1 MEENYQQGQIPGDP
15 LGSNSQSYGI
25 LPFVDDVVGSLLF
38 GNTDWSSNIM
48 AELLGY
54 NAQHREFAQQEYLL
68 DKEQQWSSE
77 QERMKRMKAAGIN
90 SNTAAAGIA
99 GAASNPTAPTVSNA
113 TGAPAAGVS
122 ALGGAI
128 GNIMQGAA
136 ANRQAGVA
144 EQKMPSEIDKLNAEA
159 ATEWEKMGL
168 TSAERQIAETNLK
181 YADESAFRDLQIKR
195 VNVHMVN
202 QQYKN
207 LKEQHDNIIAEYDE
221 ILARKDLAISQKE
234 YYDTL
239 EAKTNEEQKW
249 LKIQREFWEENG
261 YDLNANGVHN
271 IIAQMVARGEDPE
284 PFIEKYVDY
293 IGRYQS
299 ALSESEQAAIDKFAY
314 SIGYRRRHGENA
326 ADVVNG
332 SVGGPV
338 GFLNRVLNIGA
349 GFLEGAASKIK
360 GLFGDVKDSHDVKP
374 VRDELSMVLRNAH
387 IQLER
392 DPNDKNAQEVIDLI
406 SPVLELTNKEMLEW
420 FNRYWK
426 D

>member
-1 MEENYQQGQIPGDP
+1 
-15 LGSNSQSYGI
+15 
-25 LPFVDDVVGSLLF
+25 
-38 GNTDWSSNIM
+38 M

-54 NAQHREFAQQEYLL
+54 NAQQREFKQQEYLL

-90 SNTAAAGIA
+90 ANTAAAGIA
-99 GAASNPTAPTVSNA
+99 GSASNPTAPTVSNA

-122 ALGGAI
+122 ALGGAL
-128 GNIMQGAA
+128 GSIMQGTA

-207 LKEQHDNIIAEYDE
+207 LKAQHDNIIAEYDE

-271 IIAQMVARGEDPE
+271 IIAQMVARGVDPE
-284 PFIEKYVDY
+284 PFIEKYVGY
-293 IGRYQS
+293 IGRYQT
-299 ALSESEQAAIDKFAY
+299 ALSEAEQAAIENHSYAIARARRNGDNVSDVAY
-314 SIGYRRRHGENA
+314 GRIGSW
-326 ADVVNG
+326 ADALG
-332 SVGGPV
+332 
-338 GFLNRVLNIGA
+338 RA
-349 GFLEGAASKIK
+349 GQLLFGNYKVD
-360 GLFGDVKDSHDVKP
+360 GLFGGNKANSKSDASEIRQYLTGVLNDAYSKLDGASKNDAISINNLINQL
-374 VRDELSMVLRNAH
+374 RGALEMSNEEL
-387 IQLER
+387 
-392 DPNDKNAQEVIDLI
+392 IDWYNL
-406 SPVLELTNKEMLEW
+406 SFK
-420 FNRYWK
+420 
-426 D
+426 